1 MGALV
6 KDASGRVRSGW
17 VVAAFAACAL
27 LVYLALMAAV
37 GLLGLYPRAP
47 VRLDDP
53 RLFFSSAAA
62 LAAGLAATLV
72 CRVAFGARAGAD
84 PSSAAR
90 GGLLG
95 LGLGAVAISAV
106 VLLGA
111 AAGGSLEASGAPA
124 RELLRIGALQLLTV
138 GPTSVGEELLLRGV
152 AFRQLARGLSPGA
165 AIVASGGAFG
175 LMHLGNPSVSW
186 LAALNI
192 ALVGCWF
199 GLVVW
204 RTGTLWTSIGLH
216 LAWNWFE
223 GFVFGLPVSGV
234 QPAASLVRASA
245 PPGFFSGGA
254 FGPEASGSAALVLA
268 LAIAL
273 TLFWPRREEPKRSI
287 S

>member
-37 GLLGLYPRAP
+37 GLLGLYPRVP

-62 LAAGLAATLV
+62 LAAGLAGTLL
-72 CRVAFGARAGAD
+72 CRLAFGARAGAE
-84 PSSAAR
+84 PASAGR
-90 GGLLG
+90 GVLLG
-95 LGLGAVAISAV
+95 LALGAAAISAV
-106 VLLGA
+106 ALLGA
-111 AAGGSLEASGAPA
+111 AAGGALEAGGLTA
-124 RELLRIGALQLLTV
+124 RELFRVGALQLLTV

-152 AFRQLARGLSPGA
+152 AFRQLARGLSPGVAIA
-165 AIVASGGAFG
+165 ATGGAFG
-175 LMHLGNPSVSW
+175 LLHLGNPSVGW

-192 ALVGCWF
+192 ALVGIWF
-199 GLVVW
+199 GLLVW

-234 QPAASLVRASA
+234 QPGASLFRVSA
-245 PPGFFSGGA
+245 PPGFFSGGP
-254 FGPEASGSAALVLA
+254 FGPEASGAAALVLA

-273 TLFWPRREEPKRSI
+273 TLFWPRREEVRAQS